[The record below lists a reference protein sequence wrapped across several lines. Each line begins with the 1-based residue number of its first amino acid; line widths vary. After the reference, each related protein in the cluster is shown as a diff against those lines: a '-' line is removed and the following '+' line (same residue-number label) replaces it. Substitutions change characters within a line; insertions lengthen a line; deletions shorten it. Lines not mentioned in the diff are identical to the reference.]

1 MSSSTLAQRWWVP
14 CSSADVQGELDRLC
28 ATLRRN
34 RTVYGYLSSEAALV
48 ANLSLLE
55 NLWLPH
61 AWRAGWS
68 RRSCLRR
75 LEALFEHCGS
85 LPDPDPDLLNLRD
98 FFFCRPAQLSP
109 QQIRQAVILRA
120 ALGQPRV
127 VLIDPGWS
135 TWSASMQ
142 LLAPAAWLLV
152 AVDPDPLMTGVTW
165 SNLSPEDAREC
176 LR

>member
-1 MSSSTLAQRWWVP
+1 MICTTDPQRWWVP
-14 CSSADVQGELDRLC
+14 CSPADLQMELDRLC

-34 RTVYGYLSSEAALV
+34 KTVYGYLSSDAALV

-75 LEALFEHCGS
+75 LEAMFEHCGAF
-85 LPDPDPDLLNLRD
+85 PDPDPDLLNLRD
-98 FFFCRPAQLSP
+98 CLYSRPARLSP

-120 ALGQPRV
+120 AIGQPRV
-127 VLIDPGWS
+127 VVIDPGWS
-135 TWSASMQ
+135 IWSPSMQ
-142 LLAPAAWLLV
+142 LLAPASWLLV
-152 AVDPDPLMTGVTW
+152 AGNPDPLITGVTW
-165 SNLSPEDAREC
+165 SKLSPEDLREC
-176 LR
+176 LT